1 MAKGRPTGVD
11 TPGGSETVVNAGGSG
26 GAAICA
32 TCCLN
37 RSGQAEISD
46 SYARIFTHFGHGL
59 GGSAQVAAWHPY
71 YYRGTYAFAMTW
83 RQASSSDGGAANGTI
98 VVTLRV
104 NLVPRSMPP
113 AVAAAIQRLDY
124 GVDYRAATSDEI
136 NRSHESWE
144 RDIRARWSNRFTVI
158 LRGTDCPGDL
168 PIEFRFE
175 RDSRRPHQE
184 VGLYRM
190 SRPRGGRIPA
200 EAFSNPTHPQYG
212 TAQQLRHDYSAVHLE
227 HGSNAAKMNLDDSR
241 GALVA
246 SHEYGHWIGWGD
258 EYEGPLR
265 GQESRFPGSRVA
277 IRFKNPTKVY
287 RDANGTDVE
296 SVSIMSNDV
305 RRGLMAEM
313 GSNGSGSNATYFK
326 RYVYTVVH
334 DFIARYNRTHH
345 GGRSVAYC
353 HDVRVNG
360 GR

>member
-11 TPGGSETVVNAGGSG
+11 TPGGSEAVVNTSG
-26 GAAICA
+26 ADAAICA
-32 TCCLN
+32 TCCTN
-37 RSGQAEISD
+37 RSGEAEISD

-59 GGSAQVAAWHPY
+59 GGSSQVAQWHPY
-71 YYRGTYAFAMTW
+71 YYRGTYAFAMSW
-83 RQASSSDGGAANGTI
+83 RQASSPDGRAANGTI

-104 NLVPRSMPP
+104 RLVPRSMPQ
-113 AVAAAIQRLDY
+113 AVATAIERLDY
-124 GVDYRAATSDEI
+124 DVEYRAVSATEI
-136 NRSHESWE
+136 SSALESWQ
-144 RDIRARWSNRFTVI
+144 RDIRARWSNRYTVL

-175 RDSRRPHQE
+175 GVQRGQHQE
-184 VGLYRM
+184 IGMYRM
-190 SRPRGGRIPA
+190 SHPRGGKLPA

-265 GQESRFPGSRVA
+265 GQESRYPGSRVA

-287 RDANGTDVE
+287 RDAHGTDVE
-296 SVSIMSNDV
+296 SISIMSNEV
-305 RRGLMAEM
+305 RRGLMAQM
-313 GSNGSGSNATYFK
+313 GGAGGITYFK

-334 DFIARYNRTHH
+334 DFIARYNRAHH

-353 HDVRVNG
+353 HDVRMNG